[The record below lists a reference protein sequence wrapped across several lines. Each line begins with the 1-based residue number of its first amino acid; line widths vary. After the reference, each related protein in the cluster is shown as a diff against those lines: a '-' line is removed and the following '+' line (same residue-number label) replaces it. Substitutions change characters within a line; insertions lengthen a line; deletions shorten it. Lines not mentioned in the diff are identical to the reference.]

1 MSNKK
6 VSNKNN
12 RRKFLQYLGVGAA
25 SCTAVACNDDT
36 SSASTVEKKVS
47 QETFNWKMVTTW
59 PKNFPGLGTGAEYL
73 AQIINEMSDGRLNIK
88 VYGAGEIVPAFEIFD
103 AVTAGTAEMGHGS
116 AYYWKGK
123 NPALQFFSTVPFGMT
138 ANEMNAWLYH
148 GGGMELW
155 EKAYKPFG
163 LVPMA
168 AGNTMVQ
175 MGGWFNKEIN
185 SVEDLQGLKMRIPGL
200 GGEVLRLAGGTP
212 VNVPGGDL
220 FVSLQKGVIDATE
233 WVGPYNDLAF
243 GLHKAAKYYY
253 SPGWHE
259 PGTTLECFVNEQAF
273 NSLPNDLKSIVRNAA
288 RVANQN
294 MMLEYVARNND
305 ALVALVNEHKV
316 DVREY
321 PKDVIEKLR
330 ELSAQVVADVVGS
343 DPFAQEIYDS
353 YQGFLAKSKAWY
365 NLSERAYLNL
375 RG

>member
-1 MSNKK
+1 MSD
-6 VSNKNN
+6 KNT

-25 SCTAVACNDDT
+25 SCTVASCNEQISNQTATT
-36 SSASTVEKKVS
+36 SDAST
-47 QETFNWKMVTTW
+47 ETFNWKMVTTW
-59 PKNFPGLGTGAEYL
+59 PKNFPGLGTGAEFL
-73 AQIINEMSDGRLNIK
+73 AETINEMSNGRLNIK
-88 VYGAGEIVPAFEIFD
+88 VYGAGEIVPALEIFD
-103 AVTAGTAEMGHGS
+103 AVTGGTAEMGHGS

-138 ANEMNAWLYH
+138 VNEMNACLYH

-155 EKAYKPFG
+155 QRAYKPFG

-212 VNVPGGDL
+212 VNIPGGDL

-259 PGTTLECFVNEQAF
+259 PGTTLECFINEEAYKR
-273 NSLPNDLKSIVRNAA
+273 LPGDLQSIVQNAA

-305 ALVALVNEHKV
+305 ALETLINEHKV
-316 DVREY
+316 DVREF
-321 PKDVIEKLR
+321 PADVIEKLR
-330 ELSAQVVADVVGS
+330 ELSQQVVAEVVGS
-343 DPFAQEIYDS
+343 DPFAREIYDS
-353 YQGFLAKSKAWY
+353 YQGFLVKSKAWY
-365 NLSERAYLNL
+365 NLSERAYLNM

>member
-1 MSNKK
+1 MKDE
-6 VSNKNN
+6 
-12 RRKFLQYLGVGAA
+12 RRKFLQVLGVGAA
-25 SCTAVACNDDT
+25 SCAVTACNEET
-36 SSASTVEKKVS
+36 STTSPLVETQR

-59 PKNFPGLGTGAEYL
+59 PKNFPGLGTGAEFL
-73 AQIINEMSDGRLNIK
+73 AKTINEMSNGRINIK

-103 AVTAGTAEMGHGS
+103 AVTSGTAEMGHGS

-123 NPALQFFSTVPFGMT
+123 NPAFQFFSTVPFGMT

-155 EKAYKPFG
+155 QQAYKPFG

-168 AGNTMVQ
+168 AGNTAVQ

-185 SVEDLQGLKMRIPGL
+185 SVEDLNGLKMRIPGL

-220 FVSLQKGVIDATE
+220 FVSLQNGVIDATE

-259 PGTTLECFVNEQAF
+259 PGTTLECFVNEEAF
-273 NSLPNDLKSIVRNAA
+273 NKLPKDLQSIVKNAA
-288 RVANQN
+288 RVANQD

-305 ALVALVNEHKV
+305 ALEVLVNEHKV

-321 PKDVIEKLR
+321 PRDVIEKLR
-330 ELSAQVVADVVGS
+330 ELSNQVVAEVVGN
-343 DPFAQEIYDS
+343 DPFAREIYES
-353 YQGFLAKSKAWY
+353 YQAFLAKSKAWY
-365 NLSERAYLNL
+365 DLSERAYLNI
-375 RG
+375 R

>member
-1 MSNKK
+1 MGKLE
-6 VSNKNN
+6 
-12 RRKFLQYLGVGAA
+12 RRKFLQYLGTGAA
-25 SCTAVACNDDT
+25 GCMVGGCQEESATQSSQPLT
-36 SSASTVEKKVS
+36 SN
-47 QETFNWKMVTTW
+47 ETFEWKMVTTW
-59 PKNFPGLGTGAEYL
+59 PKNFPGLGTGAEFL
-73 AQIINEMSDGRLNIK
+73 ARTIEDMSSGRIKIK

-123 NPALQFFSTVPFGMT
+123 NAAFQFFSTVPFGMT
-138 ANEMNAWLYH
+138 VNEMNAWLYH

-155 EKAYKPFG
+155 QEAYAPFG

-168 AGNTMVQ
+168 AGNTGVQ

-185 SVEDLQGLKMRIPGL
+185 SLSDLDGLKMRIPGL

-220 FVSLQKGVIDATE
+220 FVSLQNGVIDATE

-243 GLHKAAKYYY
+243 GLHKAARYYY

-259 PGTTLECFVNEQAF
+259 PGTTLECFVNQDAF
-273 NSLPNDLKSIVRNAA
+273 ETLPADLQSIVLMAA
-288 RVANQN
+288 RVANQD

-305 ALVALVNEHKV
+305 ALETLVHEHKV
-316 DVREY
+316 DVRQF
-321 PKDVIEKLR
+321 PADVIEKLR
-330 ELSAQVVADVVGS
+330 GLSEQVVENVVGD
-343 DPFAQEIYDS
+343 DPFARKIYDS
-353 YQGFLAKSKAWY
+353 YQRFLSKSKAWY

-375 RG
+375 RD

>member
-1 MSNKK
+1 MK
-6 VSNKNN
+6 
-12 RRKFLQYLGVGAA
+12 RRKFLHFLGTGIAGCAVGG
-25 SCTAVACNDDT
+25 CNEQVAPEQSKVAT
-36 SSASTVEKKVS
+36 STK
-47 QETFNWKMVTTW
+47 TFEWKMITTW
-59 PKNFPGLGTGAEYL
+59 PKNFPGLGTGAEFL
-73 AQIINEMSDGRLNIK
+73 AKTINEMSNGRIKIK

-103 AVTAGTAEMGHGS
+103 AVTSGTAEMGHGS

-123 NPALQFFSTVPFGMT
+123 NAAFQFFSTVPFGMT

-155 EKAYKPFG
+155 QQAYAPFG

-168 AGNTMVQ
+168 AGNTGVQ

-185 SVEDLQGLKMRIPGL
+185 SLQDLNGLKMRIPGL

-220 FVSLQKGVIDATE
+220 FVSLQNGVIDATE

-243 GLHKAAKYYY
+243 GLHKAARYYY

-259 PGTTLECFVNEQAF
+259 PGTTLECFVNQQAYDE
-273 NSLPNDLKSIVRNAA
+273 LPPDLQSIVTIAA
-288 RVANQN
+288 RVANQD

-305 ALVALVNEHKV
+305 ALETLVNEHKV
-316 DVREY
+316 DVRTF
-321 PKDVIEKLR
+321 PTDVIEKLR
-330 ELSAQVVADVVGS
+330 ALSEQVVAEVVGEDS
-343 DPFAQEIYDS
+343 FAKQIYDS
-353 YQGFLAKSKAWY
+353 YQRFLGKSKAWY

-375 RG
+375 RN

>member
-1 MSNKK
+1 MGNLK
-6 VSNKNN
+6 
-12 RRKFLQYLGVGAA
+12 RRKFLQFLGTGVAGCAVGG
-25 SCTAVACNDDT
+25 CKEE
-36 SSASTVEKKVS
+36 VESKQVNKVVS
-47 QETFNWKMVTTW
+47 NETFEWKMVTTW
-59 PKNFPGLGTGAEYL
+59 PKNFPGLGTGAEFL
-73 AQIINEMSDGRLNIK
+73 ARTINEMSNGRIKIK

-103 AVTAGTAEMGHGS
+103 AVTSGTAEMGHGS

-123 NPALQFFSTVPFGMT
+123 NAAFQFFSTVPFGMV

-155 EKAYKPFG
+155 QQAYAPFG

-168 AGNTMVQ
+168 AGNTGVQ

-185 SVEDLQGLKMRIPGL
+185 SLEDLNGLKMRIPGL

-220 FVSLQKGVIDATE
+220 FVSLQNGVIDATE

-259 PGTTLECFVNEQAF
+259 PGTTLECFVNQEAF
-273 NSLPNDLKSIVRNAA
+273 DTLPPDLQSIVRNAA
-288 RVANQN
+288 RVANQD

-305 ALVALVNEHKV
+305 ALEALINEHKV
-316 DVREY
+316 DVR
-321 PKDVIEKLR
+321 PFPTDVIEKLR
-330 ELSAQVVADVVGS
+330 DLSEQVVAQVVGD
-343 DPFAQEIYDS
+343 DPFARKIYDS
-353 YQGFLAKSKAWY
+353 YQRFLGKSKAWY

-375 RG
+375 RN